1 MFLFEK
7 DLGSYMLVLLFHIS
21 FHLLGFGCDIDL
33 MYPSTIFHF
42 EDNRKLSD
50 FFFTT
55 SQSE

>member
-1 MFLFEK
+1 
-7 DLGSYMLVLLFHIS
+7 MLVLLFHIS

-55 SQSE
+55 SQSEQ